1 MNEFCLLCELF
12 GDADIEP
19 PLPLRWWRHLWT
31 APYMYDSMTPIP
43 IAQNSIFRIL
53 SPTID
58 HFCIQCKLWLGK
70 GKYEFI
76 QNLNSI
82 ELIGFS
88 QAKHVIQII
97 LEMNLLKLL
106 KFRLFVSDP
115 TNLPT
120 CPKLQQDAGVW
131 LESPWNT
138 HMTNMSQVYDLA
150 TSIRQCDS
158 VTAIWFKNM
167 SQVTA
172 GWCMN

>member
-1 MNEFCLLCELF
+1 MILWLQFQLL
-12 GDADIEP
+12 
-19 PLPLRWWRHLWT
+19 R
-31 APYMYDSMTPIP
+31 IP
-43 IAQNSIFRIL
+43 SFRIL

-120 CPKLQQDAGVW
+120 CPKLQQDGGVW

-138 HMTNMSQVYDLA
+138 HMTTSIQQLLKLCLYVSSYSRMAYELKYSHDQYVSSVWLKSRRNTHMT

-158 VTAIWFKNM
+158 YLI
-167 SQVTA
+167 
-172 GWCMN
+172 

>member
-1 MNEFCLLCELF
+1 MIIWLQFQLL
-12 GDADIEP
+12 
-19 PLPLRWWRHLWT
+19 R
-31 APYMYDSMTPIP
+31 IP
-43 IAQNSIFRIL
+43 SFRIL

-70 GKYEFI
+70 YEFI
-76 QNLNSI
+76 QNMNSI

-138 HMTNMSQVYDLA
+138 HMTNMSQVYDLKVKEIL
-150 TSIRQCDS
+150 TWRPQYDS
-158 VTAIWFKNM
+158 VTAIWFRNM